1 MTKNMQMTLV
11 AHGALVFLAGMLA
24 GFPFASVLVASLDP
38 AATTMWPG
46 DVRAWKM
53 AHMEGALNGML
64 MIAVAAAMAHAAM
77 GAGMQ
82 KIIVWGLIVTGWG
95 NIVAS
100 VVSAMTGGRGLGF
113 TGLDWN
119 SLTFTLFMLAIIGVV
134 AAMMAVAV
142 AAFRNRN

>member
-1 MTKNMQMTLV
+1 MNKNMQMLLV

-38 AATTMWPG
+38 AAATMWPG
-46 DVRAWKM
+46 EVRAWKM
-53 AHMEGALNGML
+53 AHLEGALNGML
-64 MIAVAAAMAHAAM
+64 MIAVAAAMGQAAM
-77 GAGMQ
+77 TARLQ
-82 KIIVWGLIVTGWG
+82 AIVVWGLIVTGWG

-119 SLTFTLFMLAIIGVV
+119 SLTFTLFMLAIVGVV
-134 AAMMAVAV
+134 VAMIAVAL
-142 AAFRNRN
+142 AAFKNRT